1 MRTDYV
7 RELKENY
14 LRIISDNDIDYGMKI
29 LIGQNVSGFL
39 KIAERKIN
47 GECHFLYKISS
58 KMNMKDSFSTG
69 GMSSEELIGLIKSFG
84 ILFETMDNYLMDY
97 NSIVLSPEFIW
108 REVGGEEW
116 SFVYYSGKDGVF
128 EDDLKAL
135 FEYIIKVVNHKDTK
149 AVTMAYGIYKRIC
162 EENINL
168 SSIFE
173 IETTEKEEGEVIKE
187 YHPIETVIP
196 EVVTKEVEEPDNKK
210 IYVAYGIVAVYGLLT
225 LYFLMGMFIAKFRVG
240 NLGVGVYVVA
250 ILVMGVIGYLAYDWY
265 NKNKSWFNKIT
276 QQKVGVPFEK
286 ENVRIIVP
294 RENIKEENFTVF
306 LDEESTGSGHYL
318 KWQEKSGEKRFSI
331 EDRAI
336 LIGSAADKV
345 DCVINE
351 RGVSRIHA
359 RITCEGKRFYIKDM
373 NSTNGTKIDGREL
386 VCYELCELQT
396 GNRIELG
403 NLECIFV

>member
-14 LRIISDNDIDYGMKI
+14 LRIISDNEIDYGMKI
-29 LIGQNVSGFL
+29 LIGQNLPGFL
-39 KIAERKIN
+39 KLSERKIN

-58 KMNMKDSFSTG
+58 KMNMKDAFVAG
-69 GMSSEELIGLIKSFG
+69 GMSSVELMGLIKSFG
-84 ILFETMDNYLMDY
+84 TLFEIMDSYLMDY
-97 NSIVLSPEFIW
+97 NSIILAPEFIW
-108 REVGGEEW
+108 KEVGSDEW
-116 SFVYYSGKDGVF
+116 SFVYYSGKEGLF
-128 EDDLKAL
+128 EEELKVL
-135 FEYIIKVVNHKDTK
+135 FEYIIKIVNHKDTK

-168 SSIFE
+168 SSVFE
-173 IETTEKEEGEVIKE
+173 FETTDKEEGEVIKE
-187 YHPIETVIP
+187 YHPIESVIP
-196 EVVTKEVEEPDNKK
+196 EVVIKEVEEPDYKK
-210 IYVAYGIVAVYGLLT
+210 IYGSYIVVALYGVVA
-225 LYFLMGMFIAKFRVG
+225 LYFLMGIFFHKLRISK
-240 NLGVGVYVVA
+240 LGMGVYVVA
-250 ILVMGVIGYLAYDWY
+250 LLVMGVIGYLAYDWY

-276 QQKVGVPFEK
+276 QQKTSVPFEK

-294 RENIKEENFTVF
+294 RENVKEENPTVL
-306 LDEESTGSGHYL
+306 LDETNIGSGHYL
-318 KWQEKSGEKRFSI
+318 RWQEKNGEKRFDI
-331 EDRAI
+331 EEKAI

-345 DCVINE
+345 DCVING

-359 RITCEGKRFYIKDM
+359 RISCEGKSYYIKDM

-386 VCYELCELQT
+386 VCYELCELHT